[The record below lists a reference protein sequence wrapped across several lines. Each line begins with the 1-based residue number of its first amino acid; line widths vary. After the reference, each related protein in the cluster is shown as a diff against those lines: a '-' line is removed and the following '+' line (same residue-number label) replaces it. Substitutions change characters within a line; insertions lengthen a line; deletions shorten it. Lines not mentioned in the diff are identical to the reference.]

1 MANDRPALP
10 PLAEQGV
17 NLINEDNGVLDV
29 AGDAEQP
36 LDELL
41 ALAQPLAGQAA
52 GADVDQ
58 VTAGLRRQGPGQQS
72 LAVTRR
78 PEHQQ
83 TLGRLPGNSQSEES
97 VRVSSQ
103 SEASMREKREDIVMI
118 GS

>member
-1 MANDRPALP
+1 MKS
-10 PLAEQGV
+10 
-17 NLINEDNGVLDV
+17 NLNPNVSSV
-29 AGDAEQP
+29 Y

-41 ALAQPLAGQAA
+41 ALPQPLAGQAA

-58 VTAGLRRQGPGQQS
+58 VTAGLRRQGPGQQR

-83 TLGRLPGNSQSEES
+83 TLGRLPRISQSEES

-103 SEASMREKREDIVMI
+103 SEASMREKIL
-118 GS
+118 